1 MNDGRS
7 ASPMDSHIASES
19 GSVATISEYTGT
31 TARRSPA
38 TWAV

>member
-1 MNDGRS
+1 MNVGLS
-7 ASPMDSHIASES
+7 ARPISSQTESGS

-38 TWAV
+38 NPGV